1 MKYFR
6 YVLIALALAL
16 IVYNATVLE
25 PDNLLEGD
33 SQIALIGILASASV
47 IVLIAILIQ
56 SERIKKKQP

>member
-16 IVYNATVLE
+16 IAYNATVLE
-25 PDNLLEGD
+25 PDNLLKGD

>member
-1 MKYFR
+1 MKCFR

-16 IVYNATVLE
+16 IAYNATVLE

>member
-1 MKYFR
+1 MKCFR
-6 YVLIALALAL
+6 YVLIGLALAL
-16 IVYNATVLE
+16 IAYNTTVLE

>member
-16 IVYNATVLE
+16 IAYNATVLE

-33 SQIALIGILASASV
+33 SQIALIGILASASA

>member
-6 YVLIALALAL
+6 YVLIGLALAL
-16 IVYNATVLE
+16 IAYNATVLE

-56 SERIKKKQP
+56 SERIKKKQQ